1 MVRLRLSGSGIDRNE
16 LEQTMNTLVTKLIPL
31 ISDYVFG
38 YDNDTLEEIVGDL
51 LKKSNKTIGTAESC
65 TGGYLAHLITSISGS
80 SAYFRGSVIAYANEI
95 KTSALRVNES
105 DIAKYGAV
113 SKEVVE
119 AMAIGLQKKFNVN
132 YALATSGV
140 AGPDGGTPEK
150 PVGTIWIAL
159 ATDKGVQ
166 SEKFQFG
173 EHRGRNIRRSALSAL
188 NMLRIELLKV
198 M

>member
-1 MVRLRLSGSGIDRNE
+1 M
-16 LEQTMNTLVTKLIPL
+16 
-31 ISDYVFG
+31 
-38 YDNDTLEEIVGDL
+38 
-51 LKKSNKTIGTAESC
+51 
-65 TGGYLAHLITSISGS
+65 ITSISGS